1 MAEKIMVKGNEAMG
15 EAAVRAG
22 CRLYFG
28 YPITPQSEFTEYM
41 ARRLP
46 EVEGTFLQSES
57 EVSAVNMM
65 YGAAATGTRV
75 MTSTSSPG
83 FSLMQEGVSYIAG
96 AELPCVF
103 VNVVRGG
110 PGLGDIQ
117 PAQSD
122 YFQSTKGGGHG
133 DYHMIVLAPGTIQ
146 EAVDLVKKGF
156 DLADKYRNPVMI
168 LTDGMLGQMMEP
180 VEFPDFADL
189 NELESHE
196 SWALKKTED
205 NHARIVRAFNID
217 PVELEKLNI
226 EYQKK
231 YREIEKNEIS
241 YKEYF
246 MDDAEYMF
254 VGYGTIGR
262 ILISVIKE
270 AREQGIKIGL
280 FRPISLWPFPYKEL
294 KKASKGKKAIIDVEM
309 SEGQMIE
316 DVKLSIEDS
325 SRIHFYGRSGGIIP
339 EPGEILEIMKKI
351 IGGDKNV

>member
-1 MAEKIMVKGNEAMG
+1 MAEKVMVKGNEAMG
-15 EAAVRAG
+15 EAAVRSG

-46 EVEGTFLQSES
+46 EVNGTFLQSES
-57 EVSAVNMM
+57 EVSAVNMI

-110 PGLGDIQ
+110 PGLRDIQ

-122 YFQSTKGGGHG
+122 YFQATKGGGHG

-146 EAVDLVKKGF
+146 ESVDLIKKGF

-180 VEFPDFADL
+180 VEFPEFVEPD
-189 NELESHE
+189 ELPTHSD
-196 SWALKKTED
+196 WALKNAEGE
-205 NHARIVRAFNID
+205 NARIVRAFNID
-217 PVELEKLNI
+217 PVELEELNI
-226 EYQKK
+226 AYQKK
-231 YREIEKNEIS
+231 YRKITENEII

-254 VGYGTIGR
+254 VGYGTMGR

-270 AREQGIKIGL
+270 ARERGIKIGL

-294 KKASKGKKAIIDVEM
+294 KKASEGKKAIINVEM

-316 DVKLSIEDS
+316 DVKLAIEDS

-339 EPGEILEIMKKI
+339 EPNEILDVMNKI
-351 IGGDKNV
+351 IGGDNNV